1 MSLLSAFESKLRSF
15 WSVVVVKNRRR
26 WFLVLI
32 VGFLCFLVSLWL
44 VGKNAEQKY
53 HNLLS
58 TIIYDRAGTPLSV
71 QSNSKDHYAIPLENL
86 PADFSAL
93 LLLKEDKYFRSH
105 FGVNPV
111 STVRSVYRRLIGRP
125 AGGASTITQQ
135 LAKNLLGTE
144 QDRTVLNKLGETF
157 YSFGLEL
164 YFSKDELLLMYA
176 NTVYLGNQLQGFESG
191 SLAYFDKPL
200 HETNFSEQIS
210 LLATLAYPNS
220 RHPWQKAN
228 QDFAKNLSKKLAP
241 AKIFV
246 YPEVTNRYSFQN
258 SAFFELQSLGVECVD
273 TCHTTVDSTL
283 TQKIR
288 AILADFVAVER
299 ERGATNGAVVVLNPQ
314 TSEILALVGSK
325 NPQSIVEGNQI
336 NMALAPRPIGST
348 VKPFIYLEGF
358 AQGLRPYSL
367 VDDREYKYP
376 IATGFPLYPKNYDGQ
391 YYGEV
396 TLHQALSNSLNVP
409 TIKTL
414 EYVGLPNFYSFL
426 DQKLHFQPIQSYDN
440 YQYGIALGGLEMDLL
455 TLTHYFS
462 IFPRLGTIAPL
473 RILQNNF
480 SQPDNLPPQADITE
494 SETIA
499 EEKYIQLVHA
509 VLSDRLAGVNQFGL
523 KSSLNIEASDYGVK
537 TGTSRDFHDSWVVGY
552 TPDFVV
558 GVWVGNTENTALNQ
572 VTGQA
577 GAGTIWHEVMNLLV
591 NSPYYTHT
599 ALPQNLITLL
609 PITPATNEN
618 DWGLPDD
625 IIAEHRT
632 LLLED
637 QLIKNPHPGDL
648 FEFFPDST
656 IPLISH
662 RENLRWTVNGE
673 NVGEGQEVSFRPTH
687 SGNYE
692 IVGQSENSDRRE
704 IIHISV
710 IPPSR

>member
-1 MSLLSAFESKLRSF
+1 MLLLSTFRNKLRNF
-15 WSVVVVKNRRR
+15 WSVVAVKNRRR
-26 WFLVLI
+26 WFLILVLVFI
-32 VGFLCFLVSLWL
+32 CFLISLWL

-53 HNLLS
+53 QSLLS
-58 TIIYDRAGTPLSV
+58 TIIYDRADTPLSV

-93 LLLKEDKYFRSH
+93 LLLKEDRYFRYH

-111 STVRSVYRRLIGRP
+111 STVRAIYRRLIGQP

-144 QDRTVLNKLGETF
+144 QDRTLANKLRETF

-164 YFSKDELLLMYA
+164 YFSKDELLVMYA

-191 SLAYFDKPL
+191 SLAYFGKPL
-200 HETNFSEQIS
+200 RETNFSERIS
-210 LLATLAYPNS
+210 LLSTLAYPNS
-220 RHPWQKAN
+220 RHPWQKTN
-228 QDFAKNLSKKLAP
+228 QDFAKALSQQLAP
-241 AKIFV
+241 AEIFV
-246 YPEVTNRYSFQN
+246 YPKVTSRYSFQN
-258 SAFFELQSLGVECVD
+258 SAFFELQTLGVECAS
-273 TCHTTVDSTL
+273 TCHSTIDTAL
-283 TQKIR
+283 TAKIR

-299 ERGATNGAVVVLNPQ
+299 ARGATNGAVVVLNPQ
-314 TSEILALVGSK
+314 TSEIIALVGSK
-325 NPQSIVEGNQI
+325 NPKSIVEGDQI
-336 NMALAPRPIGST
+336 NMALMPRPIGST

-409 TIKTL
+409 TLKTL

-480 SQPDNLPPQADITE
+480 RQPDNLPPQANITKN
-494 SETIA
+494 ETVA

-509 VLSDRLAGVNQFGL
+509 VLSDRLTGVNQFGL
-523 KSSLNIEASDYGVK
+523 KSSLNIEAFDYGVK

-552 TPDFVV
+552 TGDFVV

-572 VTGQA
+572 VTGQT

-591 NSPYYTHT
+591 NSPYYTNT
-599 ALPQNLITLL
+599 SLPQNLITLL
-609 PITPATNEN
+609 PITPEKNEN

-625 IIAEHRT
+625 IISEHRT
-632 LLLED
+632 RLLED
-637 QLIKNPHPGDL
+637 RLIASPHHGDL

-662 RENLRWTVNGE
+662 SESLRWTVNGE
-673 NVGEGQEVSFRPTH
+673 SVGEGQEVGFKPTH

-692 IVGQSENSDRRE
+692 IVGQAENSDRRE
-704 IIHISV
+704 IIQISV